1 MIIAVDF
8 DGTIVEDKYPK
19 IGKLRKN
26 AIEVFRK
33 LQEEGHYIILWTC
46 RDGSE
51 LEEAVL
57 FLKENGFVPDKIN
70 DHSDRMIELYP
81 NSKSKKVY
89 ADIYIDDRNFSSYCN
104 DMFLDWKFIYKA
116 ISGKELWLGKKRKKK
131 N

>member
-19 IGKLRKN
+19 IGKLRN
-26 AIEVFRK
+26 NSIEVLKK
-33 LQEEGHYIILWTC
+33 LQEEGHYVILWTC

-51 LEEAVL
+51 LEEAFL

-70 DHSDRMIELYP
+70 YHSDKMIELYP
-81 NSKSKKVY
+81 DSKPKKVY

-104 DMFLDWKFIYKA
+104 DMFLDWRFIYKA
-116 ISGKELWLGKKRKKK
+116 ISGKEL
-131 N
+131 

>member
-19 IGKLRKN
+19 IGKLREN
-26 AIEVFRK
+26 AIEVLKK

-57 FLKENGFVPDKIN
+57 FLNENGFVPDKIN

-104 DMFLDWKFIYKA
+104 DMFLNWKFIYKA
-116 ISGKELWLGKKRKKK
+116 ILGKEL
-131 N
+131 

>member
-8 DGTIVEDKYPK
+8 DGTIVEDKYPR
-19 IGKLRKN
+19 IGKLMDN
-26 AIEVFRK
+26 AIEVLKK

-70 DHSDRMIELYP
+70 DHSDKMIELYP
-81 NSKSKKVY
+81 NSKPKKVY
-89 ADIYIDDRNFSSYCN
+89 ADIYIDDRNFSSCCN
-104 DMFLDWKFIYKA
+104 DIFIDWKFIYNA
-116 ISGKELWLGKKRKKK
+116 ISGKEL
-131 N
+131 

>member
-19 IGKLRKN
+19 IGKLRGN
-26 AIEVFRK
+26 AIEVLKK

-57 FLKENGFVPDKIN
+57 FLKEKGFVPDKIN

-81 NSKSKKVY
+81 NSKPKKS
-89 ADIYIDDRNFSSYCN
+89 IC
-104 DMFLDWKFIYKA
+104 
-116 ISGKELWLGKKRKKK
+116 
-131 N
+131 